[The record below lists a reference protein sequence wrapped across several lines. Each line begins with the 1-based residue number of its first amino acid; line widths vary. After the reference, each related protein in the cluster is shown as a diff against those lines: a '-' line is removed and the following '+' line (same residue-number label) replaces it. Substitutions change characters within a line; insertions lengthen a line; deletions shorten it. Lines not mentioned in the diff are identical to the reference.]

1 MSEEQEQRCL
11 RIRANL
17 NHYGLIMEMQPWNK
31 GAEEAYNRALEAYEA
46 ILGEVEVL
54 HGEAVQAQEQ

>member
-1 MSEEQEQRCL
+1 MSKELDEKVKRV
-11 RIRANL
+11 RANL
-17 NHYGLIMEMQPWNK
+17 DHHGLIMQLQPWNK

-54 HGEAVQAQEQ
+54 HGEAVQA